1 MSPSDRFACGMWAG
15 AEATANMP
23 QAKRSL
29 GLIYAVNPFG
39 ADHQSSEHDPMI
51 EDGTAELYL
60 ERLALLGLD
69 HALPAGS
76 LGPDKVLFAL
86 RTQQFYSFLDTATLC
101 QFVWGPAWTLY
112 GLSL

>member
-1 MSPSDRFACGMWAG
+1 
-15 AEATANMP
+15 
-23 QAKRSL
+23 
-29 GLIYAVNPFG
+29 
-39 ADHQSSEHDPMI
+39 MI

-69 HALPAGS
+69 HVLPAGS

-112 GLSL
+112 GPRETVTFGAAGTEGGGCVAGAGRYAASVCRI